1 MAKDEQYV
9 FTNLRVI
16 EFSQY
21 VAGPIAGMLL
31 GDLGA
36 DVIKVERPGGEPAR
50 EFPAYQ
56 TWNRNKR
63 VIELDLRS
71 SAGVARAREL
81 AADADVLIDGLR
93 PGVLERAGLG
103 ARTFQRENPGLIYC
117 TLPGFA
123 AEVQPENTAAWEPI
137 ISAAAGLFRPASTTG
152 KAVFTPLPF
161 ASVHAGVLA
170 ADSIAAALYFRDRTG
185 EGQQIEVPVHSA
197 LFLAAGFAV
206 QRLQGAEQTLGRG
219 PMPMVTTYRCAD
231 DRWVQFHAGLP
242 HFIEGFIASDGL
254 QAWQEEG
261 LFDRERWQ
269 TNPELVMTLQRRLT
283 DLFGQRTALEWET
296 RLSDAGLCCTVCRT
310 VEEWLDHPHPRQAG
324 FVVELPSPRGPMLQ
338 PGRMIQNEQTAR
350 RPLQPLRQLDALDAN
365 KVAWQGERLPAPPP
379 NAVAAAPQPR
389 RPLEGIRVL
398 DLCLILAGP
407 TCGRT
412 LAELGADVIKIDSP
426 RPTIIDAF
434 WLDTNRGKRS
444 ITLDL
449 KQPAGREALWKLI
462 ESADVVVENFRKGVA
477 ERLGI
482 GYEQVSARFPR
493 IIYASMN
500 CYGYEGP
507 FADRPGW
514 EQLAQATSGLQVRY
528 GGRDAQPLL
537 APYAVNDYATGVAA
551 ALGVLGAL
559 HERALTGR
567 GQRTT
572 VALAATAGLLQSI
585 YMYDYP
591 GYDRH
596 EIEGQ
601 DALGF
606 SAFSRLYECSDD
618 WIYLHCPPSAR
629 TRLASLPG
637 FRAIFAGQVL
647 QAEHGPESSLARVIE
662 TLIASQ
668 PAAHWLS
675 LFNSAGVAA
684 VRAVT
689 STQLRDDP
697 AVHAAGL
704 IRTTHS
710 PSRGDIEHVGIPHR
724 FSRTPAENGP
734 AAPEPGADTAAI
746 LRELGYSDDAIR
758 AMVEADGAT
767 VPAGS

>member
-1 MAKDEQYV
+1 V

-16 EFSQY
+16 EFGQY
-21 VAGPIAGMLL
+21 LAGPVAGMLL

-36 DVIKVERPGGEPAR
+36 DVIKVERPGGDPAR
-50 EFPAYQ
+50 ELPAYQ

-71 SAGVARAREL
+71 SEGVARAREL

-93 PGVLERAGLG
+93 PGVLERAGLDAPALRRG
-103 ARTFQRENPGLIYC
+103 HTGLIYC

-123 AEVQPENTAAWEPI
+123 AEVQPEGTAAWEPI
-137 ISAAAGLFRPASTTG
+137 VSAAAGLFRPPTETG

-161 ASVHAGVLA
+161 ASMYAGVLA

-185 EGQQIEVPVHSA
+185 EGQEVEVPIHSA
-197 LFLAAGFAV
+197 LFLAAGYAL
-206 QRLQGAEQTLGRG
+206 QRVRGAEQTLGRG
-219 PMPMVTTYRCAD
+219 LMPMVTTYRCAD
-231 DRWVQFHAGLP
+231 DRWVQFHNGLP
-242 HFIEGFIASDGL
+242 HFIEGFIASEGL
-254 QAWQEEG
+254 QSWQEEG
-261 LFDRERWQ
+261 LFDRNGWQ
-269 TNPELVMTLQRRLT
+269 TNPEVAAKLQGRLT
-283 DLFGQRTALEWET
+283 DLFAQRTSLEWET

-338 PGRMIQNEQTAR
+338 PGRMIQNEQTTR
-350 RPLQPLRQLDALDAN
+350 RPLQPVQQVDAGQI
-365 KVAWQGERLPAPPP
+365 AWRGDRLPVPAPG
-379 NAVAAAPQPR
+379 AATSSPLPR

-444 ITLDL
+444 VTLDL
-449 KQPAGREALWKLI
+449 KQTAGREALWKLI
-462 ESADVVVENFRKGVA
+462 ESADVVVENFRKGVS

-482 GYEQVSARFPR
+482 GYEQVAARFPE

-528 GGRDAQPLL
+528 GGRDAQPRL

-551 ALGVLGAL
+551 ALGVVGAL

-572 VALAATAGLLQSI
+572 VALVAMAGLLQSL
-585 YMYDYP
+585 YMFDYP

-618 WIYLHCPPSAR
+618 WIYLHCPPEAR
-629 TRLASLPG
+629 TPLASLTG
-637 FRAIFAGQVL
+637 FEAIFAGQDL
-647 QAEHGPESSLARVIE
+647 HAEHGPDSSIATAIAA
-662 TLIASQ
+662 LIVTG
-668 PAAHWLS
+668 PAVYWLP
-675 LFNSAGVAA
+675 LLNSVGAAA

-689 STQLRDDP
+689 ATQLRDDP
-697 AVHAAGL
+697 GVQAAGL

-710 PSRGDIEHVGIPHR
+710 PVRGDIEHVGIPHR

-758 AMVEADGAT
+758 AMVEADGAAI
-767 VPAGS
+767 PAGS